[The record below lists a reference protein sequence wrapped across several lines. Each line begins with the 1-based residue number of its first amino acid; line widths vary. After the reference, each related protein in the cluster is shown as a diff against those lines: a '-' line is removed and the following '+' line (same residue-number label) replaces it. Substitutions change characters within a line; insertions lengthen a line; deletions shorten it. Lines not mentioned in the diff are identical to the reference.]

1 MCLHVVQRLA
11 ASKFYGRSIQSQRSG
26 ALRQARSAATV
37 TQARGGGGGQQVT
50 VKRQLWRWA
59 AALPVSERH
68 HSSLKVLKVTVP
80 LAVMQPDRSR

>member
-1 MCLHVVQRLA
+1 M
-11 ASKFYGRSIQSQRSG
+11 
-26 ALRQARSAATV
+26 